1 MVVGLTIDLALW
13 LSFVPNW
20 SDWSGERAMSVRTT
34 EGELTEGPVDLDH
47 LKEITFDDPS
57 LEREVLGL
65 FGEHAS
71 AALIAIERA
80 TGQQER
86 ADAAHRLVGAA
97 RAIGAVELAEAAE
110 RIEKAKTLTA
120 DAVGELAR
128 SMAEVIAFLE
138 ARMAPSP
145 RQSDAG

>member
-1 MVVGLTIDLALW
+1 MSMPTT
-13 LSFVPNW
+13 
-20 SDWSGERAMSVRTT
+20 RA
-34 EGELTEGPVDLDH
+34 EETEGPVDLEH
-47 LKEITFDDPS
+47 LKEITFDDPK

-71 AALIAIERA
+71 AALIAIEQA
-80 TGQQER
+80 TGRRER

-97 RAIGAVELAEAAE
+97 RAIGAVELAEAAH
-110 RIEKAKTLTA
+110 RIEQAETLTA

-128 SMAEVIAFLE
+128 TMAAVIAFLE
-138 ARMAPSP
+138 ARMPPAA